1 MRRLVAFTVLIC
13 AAAAAPAAADETLA
27 QLRDG
32 TPVDAYGG
40 RLVWSERI
48 TGKDRFQLMTRTGS
62 GPATTVPVPTAPGP
76 FQVDLGPGPDG
87 SMTAVYP
94 RHGDIYAFDFA
105 TGHERR
111 LVHTRTARETL
122 PAIWRSKLAFVRGRK
137 LFVGGREVR
146 GGRGAYEQIDL
157 RGGRVAFVRERI
169 ARNGDGREVQ
179 LLTQKGHRVA
189 RLVRRSGSGL
199 LSRVAIRKPAL
210 RPGAL
215 FYALTRFGAAGNDFF
230 RYDLATRASQ
240 QATGRKNL
248 MAAAYDR
255 GRFLYEMA
263 PFEQEACHVA
273 DEPADCTLALTSP
286 VTF

>member
-1 MRRLVAFTVLIC
+1 MRYIAVLTLLCC
-13 AAAAAPAAADETLA
+13 AAAAAPAAADETVAPLA
-27 QLRDG
+27 HA
-32 TPVDAYGG
+32 TPVDAWGG
-40 RLVWSERI
+40 RLVWSEKI
-48 TGKDRFQLMTRTGS
+48 PGKDRFQLMTRTGT
-62 GPATTVPVPTAPGP
+62 GPIAAVPVPTAPGP

-87 SMTAVYP
+87 AMTAVYP

-111 LVHTRTARETL
+111 LMHTKARESL
-122 PAIWRSKLAFVRGRK
+122 PAIWRSRVAFVRQK
-137 LFVGGREVR
+137 ELFVGTRQVR

-157 RGGRVAFVRERI
+157 RRGRVAFVRERI
-169 ARNGDGREVQ
+169 IRNGDGREVQ
-179 LLTQKGHRVA
+179 LLTQRGEGVA
-189 RLVRRSGSGL
+189 RLVRRSHSGL

-215 FYALTRFGAAGNDFF
+215 FYALTRFGAAGNDFL
-230 RYDLATRASQ
+230 RYDLATRAEK

-255 GRFLYEMA
+255 GRFLYEQA

-273 DEPADCTLALTSP
+273 DEPATCALALTSR